1 MIKVKYSAL
10 IELECEASEHTSGI
24 LPFEKIAKRF
34 DGGRFM
40 DEGVRRFIANGFG
53 DEGWTVKVTRQNAEL
68 WRED

>member
-10 IELECEASEHTSGI
+10 VELECETSEQTPVI
-24 LPFEKIAKRF
+24 LPFEKIANRF

-68 WRED
+68 WREN